1 MEHEGTT
8 REELIAE
15 QASLN
20 EQFEAYKD
28 VLSEIYKEMYELST
42 RYNTITS
49 ILEGMDGQEIHN
61 QQG

>member
-1 MEHEGTT
+1 MEHKGMT

-28 VLSEIYKEMYELST
+28 VLSEIYKEMSELST
-42 RYNTITS
+42 KYNTITS
-49 ILEGMDGQEIHN
+49 ILEGMDGQEIYN